1 MLRLSIQEPI
11 VINCTIRLSA
21 ERLQKLN
28 CAQANPKNKD
38 KDKTTAKPKLKPRAV
53 ARIVKDT
60 PESDFILDCF
70 QPGKGSSP
78 ASLRFRQ
85 AVDQY
90 NSQYGD
96 DIDDAD
102 LIHLIK
108 EWCSTHGY
116 NEEQSKVAKKTGGRW
131 DGKSLYVYKLPM
143 QNLFQKNPNGRG
155 TVMDGRVTHGD
166 GIDRLYIKLALE
178 EVGEPINVISYHRD
192 SDASKQRNDTVPP
205 KHNKTHH
212 AKPTPDETN
221 AGEGMLEEQPEKQA
235 ARAQYQ
241 KRHS

>member
-28 CAQANPKNKD
+28 CAAANPKV
-38 KDKTTAKPKLKPRAV
+38 KPRLKPRQV
-53 ARIVKDT
+53 AKIVQDT

-70 QPGKGSSP
+70 KPGEGSSP

-90 NSQYGD
+90 NKQYGD
-96 DIDDAD
+96 DIDDSD

-131 DGKSLYVYKLPM
+131 DGKSLYIYKLPM
-143 QNLFQKNPNGRG
+143 QNLFQKNPDGRG

-178 EVGEPINVISYHRD
+178 AVGEPIDVISYHRD

-205 KHNKTHH
+205 KHDKVHKV
-212 AKPTPDETN
+212 KPTPDETN

-235 ARAQYQ
+235 ARTRYQ
-241 KRHS
+241 KRHRYETS